1 MPAYYFY
8 GIAATVFM
16 VSCWSFA
23 AIRWLHTCDA
33 PKHRWSYVWP
43 DRKLQVLLELL
54 STALLPYIFDPTSPS
69 AWLMEK
75 CWLPTCGY
83 LYIAVILLC
92 FFGRVQLWNRWHSVS
107 IVASG
112 IVILTMLPIVVN
124 AWMGGTLIPQQ
135 YYLII
140 IAIVTVVSFLMMSF
154 AFMAMWQ
161 VGHWMKETRDNIYSN
176 PTDFPLPLAQRVWF
190 APLIFTPLYWP
201 AFIFDSPLAMAI
213 QNLLMGFMNI
223 ALLII
228 VLPAWRRKI
237 IIPDGDEPEPD
248 NSRDDLPPERIET
261 IAQRIEDFVSKRQGY
276 LDEHL
281 RIENVVTECGYNRNY
296 ISRVFKERYGG
307 FYTYVNKLRLEHFE
321 QFIRQHPEVTK
332 EAAAHASGFSSYQ
345 AYYRAKERL
354 T

>member
-1 MPAYYFY
+1 MPAFYYY
-8 GIAATVFM
+8 GIAATIFM
-16 VSCWSFA
+16 VTCWSFA

-33 PKHRWSYVWP
+33 PKRRWNYVWP
-43 DRKLQVLLELL
+43 DRKLQVVLELL
-54 STALLPYIFDPTSPS
+54 TTAILPYILDPTSPS
-69 AWLMEK
+69 AWLLEK
-75 CWLPTCGY
+75 CWFPTCGF

-92 FFGRVQLWNRWHSVS
+92 FFGSVQLWPRWHSIS
-107 IVASG
+107 IVAAV
-112 IVILTMLPIVVN
+112 IVTLIILPLVVN

-135 YYLII
+135 YYLLI
-140 IAIVTVVSFLMMSF
+140 IAIVTIVSILMMAF

-176 PTDFPLPLAQRVWF
+176 PTDFPLPLAQRVWL
-190 APLIFTPLYWP
+190 APVIYTPLYWP
-201 AFIFDSPLAMAI
+201 AFIFDSPTAMAI
-213 QNLLMGFMNI
+213 QNLLMAILNI
-223 ALLII
+223 GLLIV

-237 IIPDGDEPEPD
+237 IIPGEDPVSD
-248 NSRDDLPPERIET
+248 NTRDDMSPERIET
-261 IAQRIEDFVSKRQGY
+261 IAQRIENFVSTRQGY

-281 RIENVVTECGYNRNY
+281 RIENVVIECGFNRNY

-321 QFIRQHPEVTK
+321 QFTRQHPEVTK

-354 T
+354 S